1 MFSPHHCSKANAR
14 KCRKLRQGRSALAAR
29 TARSHALDLELKR
42 LRAEDTQQARSAFL
56 SRMSHEL
63 RTPLNA
69 IMGFTQLLK
78 LDTSQPLS
86 EGQEKRVNA
95 VLLAGEELLQLIERL
110 LGLSSEEASLPAVQ
124 AERGWL
130 ML

>member
-1 MFSPHHCSKANAR
+1 MSLPHHCSKAKAR
-14 KCRKLRQGRSALAAR
+14 KCRKLRQGRSTLA
-29 TARSHALDLELKR
+29 ARSHALDLELKR
-42 LRAEDTQQARSAFL
+42 LRAEATQQARSAFL